1 MSANLCSEHNSHFYF
16 LYLVYCLSS
25 VQVSSEINVWCLQV
39 LIKCLMKCKQ
49 YEALH
54 QWTMNNC
61 PPHIRDKC
69 NVKSGN
75 FSNKLTK
82 SDRIWRKSLAIVH
95 TWWIVNISY
104 FQECPSSSIR
114 YGFSIPG
121 PWEISLVMPRW
132 WSPRRSSAPQSS
144 LLWLSASR
152 GCIVQFLWSIAVF
165 DYFRYL
171 AICRPLSPLSRS
183 TMGKAKKIILL
194 IWIISFLSAFPWA
207 LFTKVRT
214 TTW

>member
-1 MSANLCSEHNSHFYF
+1 MSEECKSRT
-16 LYLVYCLSS
+16 
-25 VQVSSEINVWCLQV
+25 
-39 LIKCLMKCKQ
+39 KCQ
-49 YEALH
+49 HGFA
-54 QWTMNNC
+54 
-61 PPHIRDKC
+61 
-69 NVKSGN
+69 GN

-82 SDRIWRKSLAIVH
+82 SDRIWRKSLVIVH

-104 FQECPSSSIR
+104 LQECPSSYIR
-114 YGFSIPG
+114 FGFSIPG

-132 WSPRRSSAPQSS
+132 WSPRQSSAPPSS

-152 GCIVQFLWSIAVF
+152 GCFLKFLWSIAVF

-207 LFTKVRT
+207 LFTKVKT
-214 TTW
+214 TTQWLPDNNNLAKLLKLPSSFQFPDSSRLES